1 MYILTQNE
9 VAEGQHFGKQCVN
22 SYIVNIVWIY
32 LDPEQDCINN
42 YGSPPNF
49 ADDLQQVL
57 VQK

>member
-1 MYILTQNE
+1 MESGDFKNIHWQ
-9 VAEGQHFGKQCVN
+9 GRFD
-22 SYIVNIVWIY
+22 SYIVNIFWIY

-49 ADDLQQVL
+49 ADDIQQVL